1 MPDWWESRY
10 FASSTNALPQTPAA
24 NQFSNL
30 QSYWLGLDPTNGI
43 AMGGDHIVMAVGR
56 DYLDIAPIDGV
67 FNGYGAQEIFVEVD
81 VEAVA
86 D

>member
-1 MPDWWESRY
+1 
-10 FASSTNALPQTPAA
+10 
-24 NQFSNL
+24 
-30 QSYWLGLDPTNGI
+30 
-43 AMGGDHIVMAVGR
+43 MGGDHIVMAVGR